1 MAADIVTYFSEPR
14 IGTYLARCKGDETRA
29 LTLYR
34 ANAHI
39 SGTAHTAVHYCEVIL
54 RNALDRELR
63 SWNRAVHRTPEWARD
78 PAPLLASVLP
88 PDRLRAARDH
98 AARGVRGRRPVNHDD
113 IVAQFTFGV
122 WRNLLP
128 SQRHRWK
135 EALWDEALQHAF
147 TNRQGVRVDQIARSV
162 SIVCDF
168 RNRIAH
174 HEPVFGL
181 DLRGKRRAMRDVIN
195 SVHPTARRWFVEHEP
210 LSAALDAFYAEWPEF
225 ARTN

>member
-14 IGTYLARCKGDETRA
+14 IATYAGRCGGDEARA
-29 LTLYR
+29 LALYR

-39 SGTAHTAVHYCEVIL
+39 SGTAHTAVHYCEVML

-63 SWNRAVHRTPEWARD
+63 TWNEAVQGKPEWSLD
-78 PAPLLASVLP
+78 PGALLASVLP
-88 PDRLRAARDH
+88 ADRFRSARDH
-98 AARGVRGRRPVNHDD
+98 AARAIRGRRVVTHDD
-113 IVAQFTFGV
+113 VVSQFSFGI

-128 SQRHRWK
+128 SHRHRWK
-135 EALWDEALQHAF
+135 QVLWEEALQHAF
-147 TNRQGVRVDQIARSV
+147 GNRNGVRVDQIARSV

-174 HEPVFGL
+174 HEPVFAL
-181 DLRGKRRAMRDVIN
+181 DLRGKRRAMRDVLN
-195 SVHPTARRWFVEHEP
+195 SISPTARRWFVEHEP
-210 LSAALDAFYAEWPEF
+210 LSAALDDFYAEWPEF